1 MTWRL
6 KLVALTLAGLAA
18 TSALAGTA
26 VSTTRSGLRGK
37 VMEGPTKPVCYVGD
51 PCEKP
56 AAGVV
61 LEFRRSGVLLAKVR
75 TTQTGTY
82 SVRLRR
88 GYYRVTATHTPLA
101 KTLTPRIVKVPR
113 GRIARIDFHLDTG
126 IQ

>member
-6 KLVALTLAGLAA
+6 KLVAFTVAGLAS
-18 TSALAGTA
+18 TSTFAGAA

-37 VMEGPTKPVCYVGD
+37 VMEGPTRPVCHVGE

-56 AAGVV
+56 AAEVV
-61 LEFRRSGVLLAKVR
+61 LEFRRSGVLVARAR

-88 GYYRVTATHTPLA
+88 GYYRVRATHTPLA
-101 KTLTPRIVKVPR
+101 KTLTPCTVKVPR
-113 GRIARIDFHLDTG
+113 DRFARVDFHLDTG
-126 IQ
+126 IE